1 MLRPLAKSSEPV
13 IFLLLDFDNCGDLF
27 SPQIKNMPTYKQVE
41 EKARLILEQLLNKIT
56 KDHKEVVLCVFSN
69 RQSKLSNFENMINN
83 HNGSCFHT
91 FEKLCQERGWTF
103 CTYLLS
109 DLDNGINIGL
119 KGESMFG
126 INGFT
131 TSPLFLNVPDD
142 ITKPRILNM
151 HIQVA
156 LREFPHR
163 PIKFF
168 VIDDD
173 YKDIIFKSLKKELE
187 DNHSHDKYRDFFEF
201 NLLKFD
207 YFPDGKMEQVPHF
220 TCAKGP
226 ENLRRWHSEIIP
238 LAKGIIESL
247 KMTQNKVKSGLFSGE
262 FNRPIRDLLTAYQSC
277 HETRGQDRANVEH
290 FLECVNKFE
299 SRGPLAKK
307 LRHHIECLIKHKK
320 MLTQRL
326 LALG

>member
-1 MLRPLAKSSEPV
+1 MLRPLTKSPEPV
-13 IFLLLDFDNCGDLF
+13 IFLLLDFDNCCDLF
-27 SPQIKNMPTYKQVE
+27 SPQIKNVSTYKQVE
-41 EKARLILEQLLNKIT
+41 EKARSILEQLLNKIT
-56 KDHKEVVLCVFSN
+56 KDCKEVVLCVFSN
-69 RQSKLSNFENMINN
+69 RQSKLSNFENMMKNET
-83 HNGSCFHT
+83 GSCFHT
-91 FEKLCQERGWTF
+91 FEQLCQERGWTF

-109 DLDNGINIGL
+109 DLDNGIKIGL

-126 INGFT
+126 INAFT
-131 TSPLFLNVPDD
+131 INPLFSDMPDD

-151 HIQVA
+151 HIKVA
-156 LREFPHR
+156 LKEFPNR

-173 YKDIIFKSLKKELE
+173 YKNIIFKSLQKELE
-187 DNHSHDKYRDFFEF
+187 VNHPHEKYRDIFEF
-201 NLLKFD
+201 NFLRFD

-220 TCAKGP
+220 TCVKGP
-226 ENLRRWHSEIIP
+226 ENLRRWHFEIIP
-238 LAKGIIESL
+238 LAEGILESL
-247 KMTQNKVKSGLFSGE
+247 RMTQSKVKSGLFSGE
-262 FNRPIRDLLTAYQSC
+262 FNRPMRDLLAAYQSC
-277 HETRGQDRANVEH
+277 HESRGQDRANVEH

-307 LRHHIECLIKHKK
+307 LRHHVECLIKHKK